1 MAWNLSNASDLSN
14 PTVPVQLYHLRPRQA
29 RCFPSWILCL
39 GPRARYSLLS
49 SRSNCPSRSHS
60 LSTPLLL
67 TAWLRAA
74 SLPLISAATAASP
87 RPSTA
92 SPESLLTQD
101 LGTFGGWSCHCFVS
115 GCPFWRLCEVTPQV
129 SWHTF
134 PPPTFCHMPI
144 PGLALSIYPTC
155 PPLFARSF
163 CQSWL
168 LCWSV
173 MSPQALPVTSLFPRG
188 VVHNC
193 FEESLEFGELDAIY
207 GLLAC
212 RANSVSFRPVGSW
225 PLLQQLHIP
234 CESQIGIV

>member
-1 MAWNLSNASDLSN
+1 MTFLTQLSLFSFITSDPDKHGVSLPGFSASAR
-14 PTVPVQLYHLRPRQA
+14 VPA
-29 RCFPSWILCL
+29 T
-39 GPRARYSLLS
+39 YSLLG
-49 SRSNCPSRSHS
+49 SRSDCTSRSHS

-87 RPSTA
+87 RPLTA

-101 LGTFGGWSCHCFVS
+101 LGTFGGWNCHCFFS

-134 PPPTFCHMPI
+134 PPPTFCHMPM
-144 PGLALSIYPTC
+144 PGPALSIYPTC
-155 PPLFARSF
+155 PPLFAQSF

-173 MSPQALPVTSLFPRG
+173 MSPQALPVTSPFPRG
-188 VVHNC
+188 C
-193 FEESLEFGELDAIY
+193 GA
-207 GLLAC
+207 
-212 RANSVSFRPVGSW
+212 
-225 PLLQQLHIP
+225 
-234 CESQIGIV
+234 